1 MCNLY
6 FDCSLRRQL
15 KVENM
20 WMDFNTWDVMFYF
33 QGLRMMTSVAQPVF
47 DRRNE
52 TVSNDLLTII
62 KKFSFIN

>member
-1 MCNLY
+1 
-6 FDCSLRRQL
+6 
-15 KVENM
+15 M

-62 KKFSFIN
+62 KKFIN